1 MKSLRSVRARVG
13 RWAVET
19 FKKTGVRQWLLAAL
33 VFLALLG
40 ILLANVVTERVDL
53 AVGQVAP
60 KDIQATH
67 RVINRYRTEQ
77 LRAAEAD
84 RAVNLAL
91 QDEAN
96 YVINQAA
103 AVQAR
108 ERVSTAFGVMI
119 DRAELLFPRLVAAS
133 GDGAGAGDGAA
144 GEPGAVA
151 GALDERRVQEVAAQ
165 VRSSSRLD
173 VPAALVATGL
183 ELGAERLRELAS
195 VATALVTD
203 VLENERIDEE
213 NAQEIR
219 LGLEERLMAMT
230 RASGGRELAPDEI
243 QLVVGVVGPVVQPNL
258 VLDLQ
263 RINRIKE
270 AAMREVQPVYV
281 ERGQMIVRRFD
292 PVTEEHLQILQDLGL
307 LKETSNVWPAVGL
320 GLMLAVMLGLFG
332 VYLYQRKGELL
343 ANEGHLALLGL
354 ILVLVGGTAKV
365 LGMIPWE
372 GAGYLAPVA
381 LATMLIAILLDADV
395 ALMAAAFLAVIVGI
409 VTGQEMKFAAV
420 ALANGLAG
428 ALSVRKVGDRS
439 DLTRAG
445 LLVGAVSFITMVALG
460 FARSERFMVTYSFL
474 GVVNGLVSAIGTI
487 GLFPYLETVF
497 GITSQL
503 RLLELSNPNQPLLRK
518 LLMEAPGTYHH
529 SMIVGNL
536 AEAAA
541 EAVGGDSLLTRVG
554 AMYHD
559 IGKTKRPYF
568 FIENQ
573 YGGENPHDKIA
584 PTLSTLILT
593 SHVKDGVELARQH
606 RLPEVVIDFIR
617 QHHGTTLVKYFYH
630 KAKETGPDENWDEKD
645 FRYPGPKPQSKE
657 AAIVLLADSVE
668 AAARTLS
675 RPTPGRIEGLV
686 RKIVKDHLADGQL
699 DESDITLR
707 DLDKI
712 CDAFVRV
719 LTGIYHKRVEY
730 PETVISEMEARQA

>member
-1 MKSLRSVRARVG
+1 MKSLKTLRVNIR
-13 RWAVET
+13 RWAIDT
-19 FKKTGVRQWLLAAL
+19 FKKTGARQWFLGAL
-33 VFLALLG
+33 VFITLGG
-40 ILLANVVTERVDL
+40 ILLADVVSERVDL
-53 AVGQVAP
+53 TVGQVSP

-67 RVINRYRTEQ
+67 RVVNRYQTER
-77 LRAAEAD
+77 LRAAEGD
-84 RAVNLAL
+84 RAVNLAV
-91 QDEAN
+91 QDEEN
-96 YVINQAA
+96 YVINQATV
-103 AVQAR
+103 VQAR
-108 ERVSTAFGVMI
+108 ERVSTAFSIMI
-119 DRAELLFPRLVAAS
+119 ESIPPQAREAQSPGGDETAGEAVVWAPDERYVQQVATRVRTDSKLDITTSQVQTGLLIGAARLAELQGL
-133 GDGAGAGDGAA
+133 
-144 GEPGAVA
+144 
-151 GALDERRVQEVAAQ
+151 
-165 VRSSSRLD
+165 
-173 VPAALVATGL
+173 ATQ
-183 ELGAERLRELAS
+183 
-195 VATALVTD
+195 LVTD
-203 VLENERIDEE
+203 VLENERITED
-213 NAQEIR
+213 NLQEIK
-219 LGLEERLMAMT
+219 LGLEERLLGLG
-230 RASGGRELAPDEI
+230 ASAGTGRELEPGEVA
-243 QLVVGVVGPVVQPNL
+243 LVSGVVSLVVQPNL

-263 RINRIKE
+263 KINRIKD

-307 LKETSNVWPAVGL
+307 LKQTSNYWSAL
-320 GLMLAVMLGLFG
+320 GMLLLLALLMSIFG
-332 VYLYQRKGELL
+332 VYLYQQKSQLL

-354 ILVLVGGTAKV
+354 LLVLVSGIAKV
-365 LGMIPWE
+365 LGVIPWE
-372 GAGYLAPVA
+372 GAGYLAPIA
-381 LATMLIAILLDADV
+381 LATMLIAILLDANV
-395 ALMAAAFLAVIVGI
+395 AVMATIFLSTILAV
-409 VTGQEMKFAAV
+409 VTGLEMKYAV
-420 ALANGLAG
+420 VGLMSGLA
-428 ALSVRKVGDRS
+428 SVYSVSKVGERS

-445 LLVGAVSFITMVALG
+445 VFVGAVSFVTMVALG
-460 FARSERFMVTYSFL
+460 FIRSESFMVTYSFL
-474 GVVNGLVSAIGTI
+474 GLVNGLVSAIGAI

-497 GITSQL
+497 GITSHI

-518 LLMEAPGTYHH
+518 LLMEAPGSYHH

-541 EAVGGDSLLTRVG
+541 EAVGGDSLLARVG

-584 PTLSTLILT
+584 PTLSTLIVI
-593 SHVKDGVELARQH
+593 SHVKDGVDLARQH
-606 RLPEVVIDFIR
+606 KLPEVVVDFIR
-617 QHHGTTLVKYFYH
+617 QHHGTTLVKYFFH
-630 KAKETGPDENWDEKD
+630 KAKESIRDESCDEKD

-668 AAARTLS
+668 AATRSLG

-730 PETVISEMEARQA
+730 PQQVIDEMEAKRA